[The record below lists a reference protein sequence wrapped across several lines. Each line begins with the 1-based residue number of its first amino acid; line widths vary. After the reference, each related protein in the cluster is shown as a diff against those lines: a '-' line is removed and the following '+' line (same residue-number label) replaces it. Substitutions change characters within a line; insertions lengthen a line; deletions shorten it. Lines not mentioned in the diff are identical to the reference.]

1 MKFGICTF
9 NTQYSIPATELG
21 PALEE
26 RGFESLWLAE
36 HTHIPAA
43 RLSPWPGG
51 PELPQMYYDTLDPF
65 VSLASAAA
73 TTKTLRLGTGIAL
86 AIQRDPIQLA
96 KEVSSL
102 DVISNGRFSLGIGG
116 GWNLEEMAHHGTDPS
131 TRFRRLRE
139 TVEAMQ
145 ALWTNE
151 IAEYHGQLIDFAPS
165 YQNPKPIQKPHPPI
179 HVGGSFPGVLKRVV
193 SYSDG
198 WMPIWGRGTENFT
211 EQLSALDDALVAA
224 GRKRADIEIS
234 IYLAPM
240 DTTEISKLKD
250 LGVDRVIFGLPS
262 VASDEAL
269 PVIDSIQQLM
279 QH

>member
-1 MKFGICTF
+1 MKFGICSF

-21 PALEE
+21 PAMEE

-51 PELPQMYYDTLDPF
+51 SELPQMYYDTLDPF
-65 VSLASAAA
+65 VSLTAAA
-73 TTKTLRLGTGIAL
+73 VTTSTLRLGTGIAL

-96 KEVSSL
+96 KEVASL
-102 DVISNGRFSLGIGG
+102 DVVSNGRFSLGIGG

-151 IAEYHGQLIDFAPS
+151 VAEYHGQLIDFAPS

-179 HVGGSFPGVLKRVV
+179 HVGGSFPGVIKRVV
-193 SYSDG
+193 SYCDG
-198 WMPIWGRGTENFT
+198 WMPIWGRGTENFPA
-211 EQLSALDDALVAA
+211 QLDALDEALTTA
-224 GRKRADIEIS
+224 GRKRSDIEIS

-240 DTTEISKLKD
+240 DPSEMSKLQD

-262 VASDEAL
+262 VARDEAL
-269 PVIDSIQQLM
+269 PILDSIQQLM
-279 QH
+279 